1 MSKKTPQKRGY
12 DSSRRKQQARETR
25 RQIVAAARDL
35 FISRGYAGTTITAI
49 AQQATVAVETI
60 YATFGNK
67 RNILARVVDFS
78 VVGDDEPIPLL
89 DRPQI
94 RAVGEVPDPS
104 QQIGLFA
111 GEIES
116 IMSRVAPL
124 FQVMRTAAKTEPEI
138 ANLLEEI
145 LTSRLQG
152 MSHFISTLVE
162 RGPLRADLD
171 EKSAVET
178 VWALT
183 SAEVYS
189 LMTVDRGLSAEQYQ
203 VWLGN
208 TLTRLLLP

>member
-1 MSKKTPQKRGY
+1 MPKNTPQKRSY

-35 FISRGYAGTTITAI
+35 FITRGYGGTTIAAI
-49 AQQATVAVETI
+49 ALQANVASETI
-60 YATFGNK
+60 YATFGSK

-78 VVGDDEPIPLL
+78 VGGDDEPVPLL
-89 DRPQI
+89 ERQQI
-94 RAVGEVPDPS
+94 KAVEAVVDQS
-104 QQIGLFA
+104 QQIRMFA
-111 GEIES
+111 SQIQN

-138 ANLLEEI
+138 ATLLEEI
-145 LTSRLQG
+145 LSSRLQG
-152 MSHFISTLVE
+152 LSHFVGTLV
-162 RGPLRADLD
+162 RHAPLRTDLD
-171 EKSAVET
+171 EQTAIET

-189 LMTVDRGLSAEQYQ
+189 LMTVDRDWSAEQYQ
-203 VWLGN
+203 SWLAD